1 MGKMKQI
8 HYMLENNHSEDKIAW
23 FIFHNGKTRN
33 WFECKRIAK
42 EMRNEYERENED
54 RDDIRTE

>member
-8 HYMLENNHSEDKIAW
+8 RYMLENNHSEDKIAW

-54 RDDIRTE
+54 RD